1 MCVKGVWLLF
11 LVGKGLKRVI
21 LAIVHVKK
29 HHMLGHVLA
38 FGQENNA
45 YLIGSDKQRILYCLV
60 KELIHKGLK
69 RVILAIVHVKKHHM
83 LGHVL
88 AFGLGIFHANCQGGF
103 SV

>member
-38 FGQENNA
+38 FGHLGLV
-45 YLIGSDKQRILYCLV
+45 YFMLIV
-60 KELIHKGLK
+60 KEGLVFK
-69 RVILAIVHVKKHHM
+69 DKIM
-83 LGHVL
+83 
-88 AFGLGIFHANCQGGF
+88 Q
-103 SV
+103 